1 MYVTVDWLTNEI
13 LTLMIQLRKEKII
26 KTKKFSDYCQHIPN
40 NVFKSNRQTFRR
52 EKHKM
57 RVTKLKSQA
66 FFEKT
71 FTLTVKSISRVLFA
85 FFMTRKFFFEHIEL
99 VFRKSYLKFFSEKF
113 ISLPICN
120 CWRKIN
126 KFLYLLFNVA
136 PTEQQWLWHM

>member
-1 MYVTVDWLTNEI
+1 MYITVDWLTNEI
-13 LTLMIQLRKEKII
+13 LGLMIQLREEQII

-40 NVFKSNRQTFRR
+40 NVFKSNCQTFRR

-85 FFMTRKFFFEHIEL
+85 FFITRKFFFEHSEL
-99 VFRKSYLKFFSEKF
+99 IFRKSYLKFFSEKF
-113 ISLPICN
+113 VSLPLCN

-136 PTEQQWLWHM
+136 PREQQWLWHM